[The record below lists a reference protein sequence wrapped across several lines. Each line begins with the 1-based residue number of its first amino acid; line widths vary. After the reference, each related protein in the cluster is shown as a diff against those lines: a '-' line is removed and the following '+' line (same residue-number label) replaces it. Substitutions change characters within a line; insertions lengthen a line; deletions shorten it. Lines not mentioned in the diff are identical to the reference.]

1 MCLPFHPVLSFYPI
15 FTISPYNYYITHM
28 FTISSYIYPSFEQ
41 MTMNRSAGGGLDTED
56 SSDLDEPMASQS
68 ADHIEG
74 APLTHNSSKNNF
86 FNPEEMNTGTGS
98 SSAGGAAVSAGTQV
112 IRGSFK
118 NTSGPGARGESPNY
132 QGKYNPQYVRG
143 SPHPTTK

>member
-1 MCLPFHPVLSFYPI
+1 
-15 FTISPYNYYITHM
+15 
-28 FTISSYIYPSFEQ
+28 
-41 MTMNRSAGGGLDTED
+41 MNQSGTSGLDPED

-68 ADHIEG
+68 ADIEG

-86 FNPEEMNTGTGS
+86 FNPEEMNTAS
-98 SSAGGAAVSAGTQV
+98 SSTVSAGTQV
-112 IRGSFK
+112 RGSFK
-118 NTSGPGARGESPNY
+118 NSGGGTGGRGESPNY

>member
-1 MCLPFHPVLSFYPI
+1 
-15 FTISPYNYYITHM
+15 
-28 FTISSYIYPSFEQ
+28 
-41 MTMNRSAGGGLDTED
+41 MNRSGNSGLDPED

-68 ADHIEG
+68 ADIEG

-86 FNPEEMNTGTGS
+86 FNPEEMNASGGT
-98 SSAGGAAVSAGTQV
+98 VSAGTQV
-112 IRGSFK
+112 RGSFK
-118 NTSGPGARGESPNY
+118 NSAGRGESPNY